1 MFFAGY
7 CWRVWFENRIGYTCS
22 KSWLSVTSFWQL
34 DRLISCRKC
43 CAMLPLKLMGL
54 FSEAKIH
61 LACCVSFAEN
71 RQKYQNPMENFII
84 RPGFPSTSLH
94 FAKIPSP
101 RRARRVISAQRQPVS
116 FTWFLTCVSVCATLL
131 AGIACSRWAPLPIR
145 LASSRQ
151 SFYGNTQLRSSCL
164 CFVVILAAIPSLDS
178 IFRACVRT
186 RSSFVGLARVNGPR
200 R

>member
-1 MFFAGY
+1 MLRNVTTKINGIIF
-7 CWRVWFENRIGYTCS
+7 WSKNSSRLLRVVRRKSTRI
-22 KSWLSVTSFWQL
+22 
-34 DRLISCRKC
+34 
-43 CAMLPLKLMGL
+43 
-54 FSEAKIH
+54 
-61 LACCVSFAEN
+61 
-71 RQKYQNPMENFII
+71 QKYQNPMENFII

-178 IFRACVRT
+178 IFRACVRAYALIVRRFGPSK
-186 RSSFVGLARVNGPR
+186 RSTPLNSALSSPR
-200 R
+200 REETGGDTICL